1 MRKLA
6 ATGAMAL
13 GLAMLPLTAAHAGS
27 TWLVGIKASKVQV
40 VAGKKVVFTGKVR
53 PHGAAAGDKVVLQ
66 EKFRPGKPWADQ
78 KKVRVQQDGSYRVSD
93 TPSSNFTH
101 AYRVVMPATSKHS
114 KGISPTVK
122 VKVYGWTHLVDLISV
137 NGQGMDTG
145 TVNINGK
152 AYKNSVFSRYSGT
165 THVEYNVNH
174 DCTKLQAVFGISD
187 LSSTGGQA
195 EVNVLADGTPIYSH
209 TFDVGQHETKTV
221 SLADNP
227 LKLRLESTST
237 STGGPFGLGAFGNAS
252 ALCTR

>member
-13 GLAMLPLTAAHAGS
+13 GMLPLTAAHAGS

-152 AYKNSVFSRYSGT
+152 AYKTPSSRAT
-165 THVEYNVNH
+165 RAPRT
-174 DCTKLQAVFGISD
+174 
-187 LSSTGGQA
+187 SST
-195 EVNVLADGTPIYSH
+195 T
-209 TFDVGQHETKTV
+209 
-221 SLADNP
+221 
-227 LKLRLESTST
+227 
-237 STGGPFGLGAFGNAS
+237 
-252 ALCTR
+252 